1 MSKRDSE
8 IDSDNKNLVAC
19 LKDIGCII
27 EGEFKLKNGEISNIY
42 YDIKSIISHPILFEQ
57 ICHKVI
63 NLLPK
68 KYINFKLVMGI
79 PYGGL
84 PIASYIS
91 ITNNKPLIYPRSKKK
106 EYGTKKLVEG
116 HYRTGQSV
124 VIIDDV
130 ITTGGS
136 LKEAIILAKDK
147 LKLKVIACLAIVN
160 RNNIQEIDDVPIY
173 SLINL
178 DT

>member
-1 MSKRDSE
+1 MSKRASE

-27 EGEFKLKNGEISNIY
+27 EGEIKLKNGEISNIY

-68 KYINFKLVMGI
+68 KYINYKLVMGI

-91 ITNNKPLIYPRSKKK
+91 ITNNNS
-106 EYGTKKLVEG
+106 
-116 HYRTGQSV
+116 
-124 VIIDDV
+124 
-130 ITTGGS
+130 
-136 LKEAIILAKDK
+136 
-147 LKLKVIACLAIVN
+147 
-160 RNNIQEIDDVPIY
+160 
-173 SLINL
+173 
-178 DT
+178 